1 MKLFASAMALII
13 AAAGVVGVISPSL
26 VLELARSLLTPGALY
41 VVAAVR
47 ITFGIVL
54 VSVASASRLP
64 KTIKVLGI
72 VIIVAGVLTPF
83 FGVERSQ
90 AVFDWWSSQSALFMR
105 AWSGLAVIC
114 GLFVI
119 YALTPGRRSAA

>member
-1 MKLFASAMALII
+1 MKLVAGAMALII
-13 AAAGVVGVISPSL
+13 AAVGVVGVISPWL
-26 VLELARSLLTPGALY
+26 VLELARSLLAPGALY

-47 ITFGIVL
+47 IIFGIVL
-54 VSVASASRLP
+54 VSVASTSRLP
-64 KTIKVLGI
+64 KTIRVLGI
-72 VIIVAGVLTPF
+72 VIIAAGVLTPF

-90 AVFDWWSSQSALFMR
+90 AVFDWWSSQSVLFMR

-119 YALTPGRRSAA
+119 YALTPRRQAAA